1 MATITSLGT
10 GDSGAVSR
18 TTINDNFTNLNTD
31 KAELASP
38 TFTGTPSLPTGTTA
52 VTQSASDNSTKL
64 ATTEYVDTAT
74 AGQLQTTSVEV
85 SSAQLLDL
93 DNTPVQIIPA
103 PGAGKINVINH
114 VTLTLDYNTTTYTVG
129 AGAYR
134 LVYGADTANLMEL
147 TTFTNF
153 IQATADAASVV
164 IPNSVVAADVGIN
177 AAINLTTTTAPE
189 TGDSPITVHVAYREV
204 TI

>member
-1 MATITSLGT
+1 MATIGNLAAADNGS
-10 GDSGAVSR
+10 DSR
-18 TTINDNFTNLNTD
+18 TTINDNFTNLNSD

-38 TFTGTPSLPTGTTA
+38 TFTGTPSLPTGTTG

-64 ATTEYVDTAT
+64 ATTAYVETAT
-74 AGQLQTTSVEV
+74 AGQLLTTAVEV

-103 PGAGKINVINH
+103 PGSGVINVINH

-129 AGAYR
+129 TGSYK
-134 LVYGADTANLMEL
+134 LVYGADTTNLMEL

-164 IPNSVVAADVGIN
+164 IPNSVVAAVGIN

-189 TGDSPITVHVAYREV
+189 TGDSPITLHVAYREV